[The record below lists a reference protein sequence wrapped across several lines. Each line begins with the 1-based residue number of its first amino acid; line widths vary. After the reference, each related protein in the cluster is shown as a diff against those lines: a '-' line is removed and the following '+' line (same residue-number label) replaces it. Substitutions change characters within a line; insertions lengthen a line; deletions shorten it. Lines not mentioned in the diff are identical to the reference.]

1 VNGLLTYLQLSN
13 KQVIYKELKLKH
25 YKTLLKCLIGDQ
37 IDVSNLLLNVN
48 NILQDITNLTL
59 DEILNLNLLEY
70 LLLLTEI
77 RITSIGSTIFAVS
90 KSSKHTFN
98 IEIPLNKTLDEIK
111 SCINNYEPLFFKNLN
126 FVIPLVKDIVNK
138 KEFLYIKEDVTNLPV
153 RYLKD
158 INQGNKKFN
167 SYFQQYYFFNLPTNK
182 QYSLKLSVNLK
193 DFIELIKI
201 LYNENLISIYDNIY
215 YLSKLCNF
223 SAEYLENCTYGEFK
237 IFVKKTESIL
247 QKKIKPLPPIIE
259 PLVPEFDPVDINSLY
274 GNNEGI
280 DTNITSSEFTP

>member
-1 VNGLLTYLQLSN
+1 MNGLLTYLQLSN

-25 YKTLLKCLIGDQ
+25 YKTLLKCLIGNQ
-37 IDVSNLLLNVN
+37 IDVSNLLLNIN

-59 DEILNLNLLEY
+59 DEILNLTLLEY

-111 SCINNYEPLFFKNLN
+111 NCINNYEPLFFRNLN

-193 DFIELIKI
+193 EFIELIKI

-274 GNNEGI
+274 GNNEGF

>member
-1 VNGLLTYLQLSN
+1 MNGLLTYLQLSN

>member
-1 VNGLLTYLQLSN
+1 MNGLLTYLQLSN

-37 IDVSNLLLNVN
+37 IDVSNLLLNIN

-111 SCINNYEPLFFKNLN
+111 NCINNYKPLFFKNLN

>member
-37 IDVSNLLLNVN
+37 IDVSNLLLNIN

-111 SCINNYEPLFFKNLN
+111 NCINNYKPLFFKNLN

>member
-1 VNGLLTYLQLSN
+1 MDGLLTYLQLSN

-25 YKTLLKCLIGDQ
+25 YKIILKCLIGDQ
-37 IDVSNLLLNVN
+37 IDIPNFLLNIN
-48 NILQDITNLTL
+48 SILEEITNLSQ
-59 DEILNLNLLEY
+59 DDILNLNLLEY

-90 KSSKHTFN
+90 KSNKNTFN

-111 SCINNYEPLFFKNLN
+111 KCLNNYEPLFFKDLN
-126 FVIPLVKDIVNK
+126 FVIPLVKDLVNK
-138 KEFLYIKEDVTNLPV
+138 KEFLFIKEDVNNLPV
-153 RYLKD
+153 RFIKN

-167 SYFQQYYFFNLPTNK
+167 NYFQQYYFFNLPTNK

-215 YLSKLCNF
+215 YLSKICNF

-247 QKKIKPLPPIIE
+247 QKKIKPLPPKIE
-259 PLVPEFDPVDINSLY
+259 PLVSEFDPVDIDSLY
-274 GNNEGI
+274 GNNENF
-280 DTNITSSEFTP
+280 DTNITLSEFTS